1 MQVLLFVLQKEKGER
16 MAEKTNATIT
26 AVEDGQ
32 DPKEQEKEKGN
43 PVIVVPGMM
52 GSRLFT
58 SSTVFDN
65 STRVWEP
72 VVDLSKANIERT
84 LMTGVYLEEDNLYVR
99 PFEKQ
104 SYDNIENAEGT
115 VKTYGREYGAIN
127 AYDVLV
133 KRLCDDLG
141 DERDV
146 YFFSYDWRNSN
157 TESAEQ
163 LNTAIKG
170 LGKQVDLV
178 CHSNGGI
185 VASKYFQMYK
195 SQNKVDKIITCAT
208 PYEGAPKLIGS
219 IMNFDVLGEGISEGP
234 DMVADWQDLF
244 LALAGVTKQINV
256 GFQGVAELTPTKNY
270 VINIPMKK
278 QTITDGGR
286 GGTKLIEVDLT
297 YDEYVNK
304 CKDIFDEGSE
314 QKYTFEEVRNFQST
328 LLDDTGYNALLKYE
342 NAFFVMGINKATIT
356 SIVFNQLNSDI
367 NRILY
372 ESDLQYETL
381 GDGTVPYLSASITK
395 QIPDS
400 DPDKKRSITFA
411 STHMDIVK
419 LEPTID
425 WIEEILMQGY
435 SDVKGNDIKKK
446 EYIVTRTACPVDM
459 MVILNGELLTSQAG
473 QTVPISSFGRLDLIG
488 INKEIKMVCIDAGDD
503 YDIVLKG
510 TGKGTMDYSIRFFN
524 EQGLLFDESNFTNV
538 PITENT
544 VIHTGTNRK
553 NGIVLNI
560 DSNGDGMINELYSS
574 ADNGYKNEINDYQVV
589 DEQPENT
596 DMEKTSGKSM
606 MLLVMAKKESFDIQG
621 AGGHSRSG
629 ENNEILPENKI
640 LYERLIAALI
650 QRKRTYEK
658 TDQIDRRMQ
667 K

>member
-1 MQVLLFVLQKEKGER
+1 MFVLQKEKGER

-72 VVDLSKANIERT
+72 VVDLSKANIERA

-178 CHSNGGI
+178 CHSNGGL

-208 PYEGAPKLIGS
+208 PYEGAPKLINS
-219 IMNFDVLGEGISEGP
+219 IVNFDVLAEGWLEG
-234 DMVADWQDLF
+234 ADFEGDFQDLF
-244 LALAGVTKQINV
+244 LALAGVTKQVKV

-270 VINIPMKK
+270 ITELPMQKIIY
-278 QTITDGGR
+278 QYEGGYDR
-286 GGTKLIEVDLT
+286 AVQAMKDLT
-297 YDEYVNK
+297 YEEYVK
-304 CKDIFDEGSE
+304 LCEDILNQGTEG
-314 QKYTFEEVRNFQST
+314 KYTYGEVQNFQTS
-328 LLDDTGYNALLKYE
+328 LLAGNGYNLLLEYE
-342 NAFFVMGINKATIT
+342 NAFFVIGINQKTIT
-356 SIVFNQLNSDI
+356 GLVFNNISSDV
-367 NRILY
+367 NRVLY
-372 ESDLQYETL
+372 ETDLQYEIL

-395 QIPDS
+395 QVPNS

-419 LEPTID
+419 LDDTIS
-425 WIEEILMQGY
+425 WIMDILRKGY
-435 SDVKGNDIKKK
+435 SKVEGNDIIKK
-446 EYIVTRTACPVDM
+446 EYIVARTACPVDM
-459 MVILNGELLTSQAG
+459 TVIHNGELVTSQVG
-473 QTVPISSFGRLDLIG
+473 QTVPTASFGRLDLIG

-503 YDIVLKG
+503 YEIVLKG
-510 TGKGTMDYSIRFFN
+510 TGKGVMDYSIRFFN
-524 EQGLLFDESNFTNV
+524 ERGILFDESNFTNV

-544 VIHTGTNRK
+544 IIHTGTNRK
-553 NGIVLNI
+553 SGIVLNI
-560 DSNGDGMINELYSS
+560 DSNGDGRINEIYTS
-574 ADNGYKNEINDYQVV
+574 ADHRYKNEINDYQLM
-589 DEQPENT
+589 DEHSANI

-606 MLLVMAKKESFDIQG
+606 VLPVMAKKESFDIQG

-629 ENNEILPENKI
+629 ENNEILPEKKV
-640 LYERLIAALI
+640 LYERLVAALI
-650 QRKRTYEK
+650 QRKRACEN
-658 TDQIDRRMQ
+658 R
-667 K
+667 